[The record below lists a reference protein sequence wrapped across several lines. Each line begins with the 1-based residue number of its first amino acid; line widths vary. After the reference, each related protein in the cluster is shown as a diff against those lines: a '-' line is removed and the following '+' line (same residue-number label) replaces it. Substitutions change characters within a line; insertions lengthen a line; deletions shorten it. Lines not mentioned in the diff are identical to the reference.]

1 MRRVR
6 GPAVEAVFVL
16 AGAKRRAR
24 TGRPRAIHIYEQ
36 KGGTRVA
43 AETTQTPLA
52 SFMRKT
58 GPGRSSPQRVG
69 AMFRIAAGW
78 QALFFSLK
86 LGFWSEV

>member
-1 MRRVR
+1 M
-6 GPAVEAVFVL
+6 
-16 AGAKRRAR
+16 
-24 TGRPRAIHIYEQ
+24 
-36 KGGTRVA
+36 A